1 MKILAALARL
11 FSRNKPKYPLEIRR
25 YETSVLDPVFM
36 NMLRFMRGSD
46 DVMDFNLGMMPGFK
60 WNDEVDAWMK
70 ARDCKYEVNLR
81 LRPTISEQKNDVM
94 TITFASEQDRL
105 EFKLTFL

>member
-1 MKILAALARL
+1 MKILTALRRL
-11 FSRNKPKYPLEIRR
+11 FSSNKPKYPLEIRR
-25 YETSVLDPVFM
+25 YEASLLDPGFM
-36 NMLRFMRGSD
+36 NMLRFVRGSD
-46 DVMDFNLGMMPGFK
+46 DVMEFDLLTMPGFK
-60 WNDEVDAWMK
+60 WSDEVDSWMQ
-70 ARDCKYEVNLR
+70 ARDCKYDLNLR